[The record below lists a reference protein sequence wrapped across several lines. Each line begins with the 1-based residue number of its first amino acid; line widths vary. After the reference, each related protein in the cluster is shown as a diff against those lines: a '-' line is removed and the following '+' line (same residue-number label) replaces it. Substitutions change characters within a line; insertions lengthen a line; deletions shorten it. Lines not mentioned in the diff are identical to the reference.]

1 MHRLP
6 RQQDDGALNSPRSSR
21 APSIS
26 SDRQSTTGSTSTV
39 AAVYVPSA
47 AFHPPPAY
55 VAVSAA
61 SQIVTDHQ
69 NATLL
74 DQLTAEE
81 ADNVPAESAR
91 FSDEALA
98 LLNGFLDSL
107 LFSVLATA
115 RSRSLT
121 TIRPAVQE
129 VLKPRLAREAMQ
141 AADEELSG
149 LLAGEDEDEEL
160 PNGNDVK
167 WNLEA
172 VFKRTRLR
180 IMVYTRLGE
189 LEDEDEERFLEEDE
203 VYAEDEEA
211 RDAGLVSWA
220 AAIFLTS
227 VVEYMAEQTL
237 MVAGQAAFKRIR
249 AKRRRADQSQVKDG
263 DELEELERSIVHDFD
278 MEKVALNSA
287 LGRLWRTWKKT
298 IRAPV
303 TPITA
308 TRRSSLFSSSFSFN
322 AQRRYS
328 TGNAHDAPSAAA
340 LAEVPEVEYSE
351 RDIASNIPLPMGKND
366 VEEIEVPGLAQ
377 TYEDVDASATPAP
390 SNKKQR
396 PMSWLAAPGS
406 GRHLIRTRSN
416 SMPSLKK
423 LAERQAS
430 MNSEET
436 PLTPPF
442 ETPAEFFPQRK
453 EYITEGE
460 QIAAAE
466 QTNGSTEK
474 DQAAEAKESADE
486 RERED
491 VSSVIAETG
500 SLPGAASPPPAPPL
514 SRRSILRDRSPKP
527 LQLGRDILGNAK
539 PTDVNRANK
548 QRPENKV
555 EIKPKPRST
564 SPAKEN
570 REDKSVKPSE
580 VTGLARTTDV
590 AKSGPPSPLP
600 AAIDDAVRKEKR
612 ATNRLS
618 VFPVP
623 AKSPA
628 APSPEAL
635 PTKESVPKDA
645 SKESS
650 LSGSANDESRPGS
663 KSKQTPTEP
672 AKEVDTGANHRV
684 SRALRSQTVS
694 TQASQTIPQGP
705 PSISALSSQTR
716 DSSTSRR
723 SHDSLRGKDY
733 GVERA
738 GLQRVSS
745 ISSAGT
751 SILHTSRGSESS
763 IPTAGATR
771 RPTVNSRKS
780 EDDRARDFDAAIAQ
794 ADTVYYTL
802 TPERMREVS
811 RERERKARAEA
822 EARDQA
828 THARSAAAA
837 QVSVFPRGPHS
848 GSGSSQQLQR
858 SNSSSRGSVSSK
870 QGKSTI
876 SDDSAKE
883 AKASRPTPIN
893 QVGNIYT
900 RNKYMPREP
909 RVQTDPTFDLRDF
922 LISTT
927 PTGNNKTVAPLDTAF
942 ARTADSSPATT
953 TPTGSKG
960 LLSKTNS
967 RSRTGSRSGKNSFS
981 EGSSLSLATRR
992 KLEARSPAGP
1002 VHVDND
1008 LIDLIR
1014 QGPPGS
1020 DHRIPRTVAPF
1031 RDTMD
1036 SEQMELY
1043 SNNAVTPSIH
1053 SQTTSNSRSGLL
1065 AQQKTVQPAYSSDP
1079 SFLSGGFPEGPTV
1092 TKNRP
1097 KKRFDP
1103 YAIPDDDELEEEFNE
1118 EFGEE
1123 FDEVDDELTALP
1135 GSTGG
1140 PVSTP
1145 PSAFPSENSTAQES
1159 SAHKQQKAKTATS
1172 ELADFFASEPPTR
1185 AAAEAPVQPFVL
1197 SESTLKAIKG
1207 GGSATAASAN
1217 GVRSASSSHGNP
1229 SSGAAAPV
1237 GMPPSTTN
1245 NTSTVTGANSRLG
1258 SSASNGSFGSGGGGG
1273 MAKRNNTLR
1282 QTGARGARMGESE
1295 ERGGLSEMADFLKNS
1310 GPPPAMDEKPLPFV
1324 KFGKDGNPI
1333 EPGAKE
1339 KSRGIS
1345 RFWKR

>member
-26 SDRQSTTGSTSTV
+26 SDRQSTAGSTSTI

-47 AFHPPPAY
+47 AFQPPPAY

-74 DQLTAEE
+74 DQLTPEE
-81 ADNVPAESAR
+81 ADNVPAESALC
-91 FSDEALA
+91 SEVALG

-107 LFSVLATA
+107 LFSVLATG

-129 VLKPRLAREAMQ
+129 VLKPRLAREAMK

-149 LLAGEDEDEEL
+149 LLAGDDDEEEL
-160 PNGNDVK
+160 PSGNDVK

-227 VVEYMAEQTL
+227 VIEYIAEQTL
-237 MVAGQAAFKRIR
+237 IVAGQAAFKRVR
-249 AKRRRADQSQVKDG
+249 TKRRRATQTSVTNET
-263 DELEELERSIVHDFD
+263 ELEELERTIVHDFD

-298 IRAPV
+298 NRAPT

-308 TRRSSLFSSSFSFN
+308 TGRSSLFSSSFSFN
-322 AQRRYS
+322 GQRRYS

-366 VEEIEVPGLAQ
+366 VDEIEVPGLAE
-377 TYEDVDASATPAP
+377 TYEEVDESATPP
-390 SNKKQR
+390 RKNKKQR

-406 GRHLIRTRSN
+406 GRHLIRSRSS
-416 SMPSLKK
+416 SMPTLKQ
-423 LAERQAS
+423 LAERHAS
-430 MNSEET
+430 VTSEET
-436 PLTPPF
+436 LGGTPPF
-442 ETPAEFFPQRK
+442 QTPAESFNQR
-453 EYITEGE
+453 EDYIAEGE
-460 QIAAAE
+460 QIAEAN
-466 QTNGSTEK
+466 QTQNSTEK
-474 DQAAEAKESADE
+474 DQTAEVKESFDE
-486 RERED
+486 RDREE
-491 VSSVIAETG
+491 VSSIIAETG
-500 SLPGAASPPPAPPL
+500 SLPGAASPPSAPPL
-514 SRRSILRDRSPKP
+514 NRRSILRDRSPKP
-527 LQLGRDILGNAK
+527 LQLGRDILANAK
-539 PTDVNRANK
+539 PTDSNRANK
-548 QRPENKV
+548 QRVENKV
-555 EIKPKPRST
+555 EIKPKPFKANSA
-564 SPAKEN
+564 AKGS
-570 REDKSVKPSE
+570 REDKSVKPTTSSD
-580 VTGLARTTDV
+580 VPGLAMTTDV

-600 AAIDDAVRKEKR
+600 AGIDDAVPREKR
-612 ATNRLS
+612 PANRLS
-618 VFPVP
+618 VFPPP
-623 AKSPA
+623 AKNHVSP
-628 APSPEAL
+628 STEAL
-635 PTKESVPKDA
+635 PTREPVPKDA
-645 SKESS
+645 SKEPFP
-650 LSGSANDESRPGS
+650 SGPVNEES
-663 KSKQTPTEP
+663 KLKQTPSMEWTR
-672 AKEVDTGANHRV
+672 DTDSGANNRV

-694 TQASQTIPQGP
+694 TQASQTVPQGP
-705 PSISALSSQTR
+705 PSISALSTQTR

-723 SHDSLRGKDY
+723 SHDSLRGRATAAEF

-771 RPTVNSRKS
+771 RPAGNSRKS

-811 RERERKARAEA
+811 KERERKARAEA

-927 PTGNNKTVAPLDTAF
+927 PSSNDKNVVPLDTSF
-942 ARTADSSPATT
+942 SRSADNSPATT
-953 TPTGSKG
+953 TPTGARA

-967 RSRTGSRSGKNSFS
+967 RSRTSSRSGKNSFS

-1043 SNNAVTPSIH
+1043 SNSGVAPSVH
-1053 SQTTSNSRSGLL
+1053 SQTTSNSRSALL
-1065 AQQKTVQPAYSSDP
+1065 SKQNMGQPAYDNDP
-1079 SFLSGGFPEGPTV
+1079 SFLSGGFPDGPAV

-1103 YAIPDDDELEEEFNE
+1103 YAIPDDDELEEEFE
-1118 EFGEE
+1118 EQFGDD

-1145 PSAFPSENSTAQES
+1145 PSGLASENSTAPES
-1159 SAHKQQKAKTATS
+1159 SAPQQKAKTATS

-1217 GVRSASSSHGNP
+1217 GVRAASSHGNT
-1229 SSGAAAPV
+1229 SSNPGGGV
-1237 GMPPSTTN
+1237 GIPASHHTADV
-1245 NTSTVTGANSRLG
+1245 SGGNSRLG
-1258 SSASNGSFGSGGGGG
+1258 TSASNGSFGSG
-1273 MAKRNNTLR
+1273 MAKRSNTLR

-1333 EPGAKE
+1333 EPGQKE